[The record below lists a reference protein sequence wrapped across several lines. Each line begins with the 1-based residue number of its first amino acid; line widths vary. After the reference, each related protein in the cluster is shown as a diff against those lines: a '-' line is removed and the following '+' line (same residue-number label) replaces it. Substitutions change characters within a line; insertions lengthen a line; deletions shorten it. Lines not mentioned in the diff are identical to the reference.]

1 VGVDLSLTASL
12 SYFGRTALS
21 GIWRSPFVHV
31 IAVAALSI
39 ALVGYGLARMA
50 AGQLDRLLLA
60 LGGDV
65 ELTVYLDSGTPE
77 DKMKDLAAALEQRTG
92 GEGRIV
98 SPDEALKRLVQE
110 LGPEQA
116 RALDGVGDNPLPWTI
131 EVSLPP
137 LAREPEALK
146 ALAERVRGLPFVTA
160 VDYGQEALERL
171 TAIARALKLFSL
183 VAFALVFLTAVVVVS
198 ATLQLAIYSRRED
211 IEIQKLVGATD
222 RFVRAPFLIEGLVQ
236 GVLAAAFASG
246 ALWAFSFFAAPRLAA
261 LFTFLD
267 IGRRKSP
274 LELKLFAELF
284 ALGAL
289 MGLSGSVVAVRRFLR
304 V

>member
-1 VGVDLSLTASL
+1 VSVAASI

-31 IAVAALSI
+31 IAVASLSI
-39 ALVGYGLARMA
+39 ALVGYGLARTA
-50 AGQLDRLLLA
+50 SRQLDKLLVA

-65 ELTVYLDSGTPE
+65 ELTVYLDSGTPD
-77 DKMKDLAAALEQRTG
+77 DKMKELASALEQRTG
-92 GEGRIV
+92 GHSRIV
-98 SPDEALKRLVQE
+98 SPAEALARLAKE

-116 RALDGVGDNPLPWTI
+116 KALDSVGDNPLPWTVEI
-131 EVSLPP
+131 SLPP
-137 LAREPEALK
+137 LSREPEALK
-146 ALAERVRGLPFVTA
+146 ALAERVRALPFVTG
-160 VDYGQEALERL
+160 VDYGQESLERL
-171 TAIARALKLFSL
+171 TAIARALQLFSL

-236 GVLAAAFASG
+236 GALAAALATA
-246 ALWAFSFFAAPRLAA
+246 ALWAFALFAAPKLVA
-261 LFTFLD
+261 LFPFLD
-267 IGRRKSP
+267 VGQRSTAV
-274 LELKLFAELF
+274 ELKLVGELF
-284 ALGAL
+284 ALGCA
-289 MGLSGSVVAVRRFLR
+289 MGLLGSVVAVRRFLR

>member
-1 VGVDLSLTASL
+1 VSVAASI

-31 IAVAALSI
+31 IAVASLTI
-39 ALVGYGLARMA
+39 VLVGYGLARMA
-50 AGQLDRLLLA
+50 SAQLDRLLYA

-77 DKMKDLAAALEQRTG
+77 EKMKELAAALEQRTG
-92 GEGRIV
+92 GRGRIV
-98 SPDEALKRLVQE
+98 NPEEALKRLIAE
-110 LGPEQA
+110 LGPEHA
-116 RALDGVGDNPLPWTI
+116 RMLDTVGDNPLPWTV
-131 EVSLPP
+131 EVALPP
-137 LAREPEALK
+137 LAREPESLK
-146 ALAERVRGLPFVTA
+146 TLADRVRGLPFVTG

-222 RFVRAPFLIEGLVQ
+222 RFVRAPFLIEGILQ
-236 GVLAAAFASG
+236 GALAAAIASG
-246 ALWAFSFFAAPRLAA
+246 ALWGFAFFAAPKLAA
-261 LFTFLD
+261 LFSFLD
-267 IGRRKSP
+267 VGRAGSP
-274 LELKLFAELF
+274 LELRLLGEMFG
-284 ALGAL
+284 LGAL
-289 MGLSGSVVAVRRFLR
+289 MGLLGSVVAVRRFLR

>member
-1 VGVDLSLTASL
+1 VSVTASL

-31 IAVAALSI
+31 IAVASLSI
-39 ALVGYGLARMA
+39 VLMGYGLARLA
-50 AGQLDRLLLA
+50 SSQLDRLLYA

-77 DKMKDLAAALEQRTG
+77 EKMKELSAALEQRTG
-92 GEGRIV
+92 GRGRIV
-98 SPDEALKRLVQE
+98 SPEEALKRLVSE
-110 LGPEQA
+110 LGPEHA
-116 RALDGVGDNPLPWTI
+116 KMLDSVGENPLPWTVEI
-131 EVSLPP
+131 ALPP
-137 LAREPEALK
+137 LSREPEALK
-146 ALAERVRGLPFVTA
+146 TLADRVRGLPFVTG

-222 RFVRAPFLIEGLVQ
+222 RFVRAPFLIEGVVQ
-236 GVLAAAFASG
+236 GALAAAIASG
-246 ALWAFSFFAAPRLAA
+246 ALWAFSFFAAPKLAA
-261 LFTFLD
+261 LFSFLD
-267 IGRRKSP
+267 VGRNGNP
-274 LELKLFAELF
+274 LELRLFAELF
-284 ALGAL
+284 ALGTV
-289 MGLSGSVVAVRRFLR
+289 MGLLGSVVAVRRFMR

>member
-1 VGVDLSLTASL
+1 VSVSASI

-31 IAVAALSI
+31 IAVASLCI

-50 AGQLDRLLLA
+50 SSQLDRLLFA

-77 DKMKDLAAALEQRTG
+77 DKMTELASALEQRTLG
-92 GEGRIV
+92 HSRIV
-98 SPDEALKRLVQE
+98 SPDAALARLAKE

-116 RALDGVGDNPLPWTI
+116 RALDSLGDNPLPWTI
-131 EVSLPP
+131 EVALPP
-137 LAREPEALK
+137 LSREPDALK
-146 ALAERVRGLPFVTA
+146 VLADRVRALPFVTQ

-171 TAIARALKLFSL
+171 TAIAKALQLFSL

-236 GVLAAAFASG
+236 GALAAALATA
-246 ALWAFSFFAAPRLAA
+246 ALWAFAFFATPRLAA
-261 LFTFLD
+261 LFPFLD
-267 IGRRKSP
+267 IGSRSTAV
-274 LELKLFAELF
+274 ELKLVGELF
-284 ALGAL
+284 GLGCA
-289 MGLSGSVVAVRRFLR
+289 MGLLGSVVAVRRFLR

>member
-1 VGVDLSLTASL
+1 MSVAASI

-31 IAVAALSI
+31 IAVASLSI
-39 ALVGYGLARMA
+39 VLMGYGLARMA
-50 AGQLDRLLLA
+50 SAQLDRLLFA

-92 GEGRIV
+92 GRGRIV
-98 SPDEALKRLVQE
+98 SPDEALKRLVVE
-110 LGPEQA
+110 LGPEHA
-116 RALDGVGDNPLPWTI
+116 TMLGSVGDNPLPWTV

-146 ALAERVRGLPFVTA
+146 VLADRVRGLPFVTG

-198 ATLQLAIYSRRED
+198 ATLQLAIYARRED

-222 RFVRAPFLIEGLVQ
+222 RFVRAPFLIEGVVQ
-236 GVLAAAFASG
+236 GALAALIAAG
-246 ALWAFSFFAAPRLAA
+246 ALWGFAYFATPRLAA
-261 LFTFLD
+261 LFSFLD
-267 IGRRKSP
+267 VGRATSSLDLR
-274 LELKLFAELF
+274 LLGELF
-284 ALGAL
+284 VWGAL
-289 MGLSGSVVAVRRFLR
+289 MGLLGSVVAVRRFLN